1 MKIAG
6 TNEVIMYIILY
17 IYLKCFMETTN
28 PTELRKKLKE
38 KLDTVSKDG
47 ETIIVHRSKAED
59 VVMIPLSEYNGW
71 KETVHLLSTKAN
83 RENLETSIAEIE
95 NGAGESR
102 EIATL
107 WK

>member
-1 MKIAG
+1 
-6 TNEVIMYIILY
+6 
-17 IYLKCFMETTN
+17 METTN

-38 KLDTVSKDG
+38 KLDAVSKDG

-71 KETVHLLSTKAN
+71 KETMHLLSTKAN
-83 RENLETSIAEIE
+83 KENIQASITELE
-95 NGAGESR
+95 NVAGESR

>member
-1 MKIAG
+1 
-6 TNEVIMYIILY
+6 MYVILY
-17 IYLKCFMETTN
+17 IYIKCYMEITN

-38 KLDTVSKDG
+38 KLDAVSKDG

-71 KETVHLLSTKAN
+71 KETMHLLSTKAN
-83 RENLETSIAEIE
+83 KENIQASITELE

>member
-1 MKIAG
+1 
-6 TNEVIMYIILY
+6 
-17 IYLKCFMETTN
+17 METTN

-38 KLDTVSKDG
+38 KLDAVSKDG

-71 KETVHLLSTKAN
+71 KETMYLLSTKAN
-83 RENLETSIAEIE
+83 KENIQASITELE

>member
-1 MKIAG
+1 
-6 TNEVIMYIILY
+6 MYVILY
-17 IYLKCFMETTN
+17 IYIKCYMETTN

-38 KLDTVSKDG
+38 KLDAVSKNG

-71 KETVHLLSTKAN
+71 KETMHLLSTKAN
-83 RENLETSIAEIE
+83 KENIQASITEVE
-95 NGAGESR
+95 KGAGESR

>member
-1 MKIAG
+1 
-6 TNEVIMYIILY
+6 MYVILY
-17 IYLKCFMETTN
+17 IYIKCYMETTN

-38 KLDTVSKDG
+38 KLDAVSKDG

-71 KETVHLLSTKAN
+71 KETMHLLSTKAN
-83 RENLETSIAEIE
+83 KENIQASITESE